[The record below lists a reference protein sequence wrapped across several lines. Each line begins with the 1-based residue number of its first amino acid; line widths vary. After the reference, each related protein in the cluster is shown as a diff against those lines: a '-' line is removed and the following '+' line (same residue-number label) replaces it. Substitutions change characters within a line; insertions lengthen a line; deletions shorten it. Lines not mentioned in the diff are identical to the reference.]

1 MDEGKLVDGRAAV
14 VTGAG
19 RGMGRA
25 VVRAFA
31 ARGVRVVAASRT
43 LAELEETAAG
53 ATGEV
58 RPFACDLADPAQV
71 EALFEFAAAELG
83 ALDILV
89 CCHGVYLGGSPAL
102 EMPLAQFDRTLA
114 INLRSILDCAQHA
127 GRAMQATGRGG
138 RMVFISS
145 MNGQAAQTRA
155 LDYDISKAAVDALA
169 RGLAVELA
177 PDKITVNSIAPGW
190 IRTEMSAEELVELE
204 GKGLVMNPLGEVG
217 TPDQI
222 ALATIWLT
230 DPANSFTTGTVVTID
245 GGQTAML
252 PLPWNPTT
260 VTAPGGIG

>member
-1 MDEGKLVDGRAAV
+1 MDERVAV

-25 VVRAFA
+25 VVHAFA

-43 LAELEETAAG
+43 LAELEETAAAAG
-53 ATGEV
+53 GEV
-58 RPFACDLADPAQV
+58 RPFACDAADPAQV
-71 EALFEFAAAELG
+71 AALFEFAVAELG
-83 ALDILV
+83 GVDVLV

-102 EMPLAQFDRTLA
+102 ELPLAQFDRTLA
-114 INLRSILDCAQHA
+114 INTRSILDCAQHA
-127 GRAMQATGRGG
+127 GRAMRAAGRGG

-145 MNGQAAQTRA
+145 MNGQAAQTLA
-155 LDYDISKAAVDALA
+155 LDYDVSKAAVDALA

-217 TPDQI
+217 TPEQV
-222 ALATIWLT
+222 ALATLWLT
-230 DPANSFTTGTVVTID
+230 DPANGFTTGTVITID

-252 PLPWNPTT
+252 PLPWDPTD
-260 VTAPGGIG
+260 VTAPGSLG

>member
-1 MDEGKLVDGRAAV
+1 MDERVAV

-25 VVRAFA
+25 VARAFA
-31 ARGVRVVAASRT
+31 ERGLRVVAASRT

-53 ATGEV
+53 AAGEV
-58 RPFACDLADPAQV
+58 RPFACDLADPARV
-71 EALFEFAAAELG
+71 EALFEFALAELG
-83 ALDILV
+83 AVDVLV
-89 CCHGVYLGGSPAL
+89 CCHGVYVGGSPAL
-102 EMPLAQFDRTLA
+102 ELPLEQFDRTLA
-114 INLRSILDCAQHA
+114 INLRSILDCAQRA
-127 GRAMQATGRGG
+127 GRAMRATGRGG

-145 MNGQAAQTRA
+145 MNGRAAQTMA
-155 LDYDISKAAVDALA
+155 VDYDVSKAAVDALA

-217 TPDQI
+217 SPEQI
-222 ALATIWLT
+222 ALATLWLC
-230 DPANSFTTGTVVTID
+230 DPANTFTTGTVITID

-252 PLPWNPTT
+252 PMPWDPAN
-260 VTAPGGIG
+260 VAAPGALG